1 MSKLIILRGNS
12 GSGKT
17 SVAKALQDKLGPN
30 TMLLSHD
37 MIRMQILH
45 VWGQEGKEKSLPLMV
60 NLLKYG
66 RQHSAVTIL
75 EGILDSVQYHGL
87 FQTALEEYGANI
99 FAYFYEL
106 SFEETLRRHR
116 TKLNRF
122 DFGETEM
129 RRWWRER
136 DYLTIITETVLK
148 EDLSLEDAVEMIYR
162 RVTAGSLGETT

>member
-60 NLLKYG
+60 
-66 RQHSAVTIL
+66 RCV
-75 EGILDSVQYHGL
+75 
-87 FQTALEEYGANI
+87 
-99 FAYFYEL
+99 
-106 SFEETLRRHR
+106 
-116 TKLNRF
+116 
-122 DFGETEM
+122 
-129 RRWWRER
+129 
-136 DYLTIITETVLK
+136 
-148 EDLSLEDAVEMIYR
+148 
-162 RVTAGSLGETT
+162 